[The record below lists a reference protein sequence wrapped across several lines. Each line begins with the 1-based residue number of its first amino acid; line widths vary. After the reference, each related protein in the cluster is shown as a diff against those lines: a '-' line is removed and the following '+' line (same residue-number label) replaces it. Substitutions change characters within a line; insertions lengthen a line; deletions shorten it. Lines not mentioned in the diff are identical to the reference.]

1 MEVLPVQVSLD
12 NSHKPLAVHPQWQCH
27 ELAVVAGLHCE
38 QWAHSVLDAGAVVP
52 KIAAAVAAAG
62 GEVLLEHFAAGVA
75 ISARF
80 SLARVN
86 CGCPFAIA
94 LDDQD
99 VLDDLAD
106 LDDQADRHPKY

>member
-12 NSHKPLAVHPQWQCH
+12 SSHKPPAGHPQWQCH
-27 ELAVVAGLHCE
+27 ELAVVAGLHYA
-38 QWAHSVLDAGAVVP
+38 QWEHSVLDVGAVAP
-52 KIAAAVAAAG
+52 KIVAAAG

-86 CGCPFAIA
+86 CGYPFEIA
-94 LDDQD
+94 PDDQD
-99 VLDDLAD
+99 VLDGQDDLAD
-106 LDDQADRHPKY
+106 LADRHPKY